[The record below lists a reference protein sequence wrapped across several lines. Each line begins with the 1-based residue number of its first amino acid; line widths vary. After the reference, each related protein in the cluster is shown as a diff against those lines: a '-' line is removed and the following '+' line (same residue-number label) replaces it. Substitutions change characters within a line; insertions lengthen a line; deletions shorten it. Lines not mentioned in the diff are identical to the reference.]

1 MNTNM
6 SLFAVVPVSLLMA
19 ACTPLTPNLD
29 SSFGNAVN
37 QAKAQQTLNPDA
49 SSNVEPV
56 TGVTGTEGNL
66 AIDAYHESL
75 KESQPTTTVINI
87 GGGLSGN

>member
-1 MNTNM
+1 MNSNM
-6 SLFAVVPVSLLMA
+6 FLFAALPVSLLVA

-29 SSFGNAVN
+29 SSFGSAVN

-49 SSNVEPV
+49 SSNVDPV
-56 TGVTGTEGNL
+56 RGVSGAEGNL

-75 KESQPTTTVINI
+75 KETQPATTVINI
-87 GGGLSGN
+87 GGGLTGN